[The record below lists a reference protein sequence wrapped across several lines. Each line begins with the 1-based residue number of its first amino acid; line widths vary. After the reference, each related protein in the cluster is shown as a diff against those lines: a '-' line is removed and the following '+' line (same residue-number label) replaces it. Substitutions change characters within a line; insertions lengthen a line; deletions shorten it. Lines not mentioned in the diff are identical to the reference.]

1 MRKCTPPMLMQ
12 TNTTSWPL
20 VCDACCHSRDD
31 QPRLTRH
38 AHSKQPCPLHQ
49 PTTRVPLDRT
59 SSPCPLSRS
68 RRQRLEGSHGVKYLR
83 NPKSAQAKPGQE
95 EDCAERLVGRQHGKV
110 TRLRGRSDPNHVCV
124 ACSCSQGV
132 SLRHYKIRTLTRCVV
147 RVSGTT

>member
-68 RRQRLEGSHGVKYLR
+68 RRQRPEGSHGVKYLR

-95 EDCAERLVGRQHGKV
+95 KRTALKEVGGQA
-110 TRLRGRSDPNHVCV
+110 TREGHTFAWQVRPQPRVCGLFVLARRSV
-124 ACSCSQGV
+124 AP
-132 SLRHYKIRTLTRCVV
+132 L
-147 RVSGTT
+147 